1 MKRGELYRV
10 HRPRGGDPKRF
21 RVFVVVSRQSLL
33 ESRFPTVIC
42 APVYSRAQGLR
53 SQFAVGQ
60 EEGLKHSSWIF
71 CDNLNSVPRSD
82 LTQFVGS
89 LSREKLV
96 ELDEALRAA
105 LDLD

>member
-10 HRPRGGDPKRF
+10 YKPRGGDPKKF

-33 ESRFPTVIC
+33 DSRFPAVIC
-42 APVYSRAQGLR
+42 AAVYSRGQGL
-53 SQFAVGQ
+53 QTQIAIGA

-71 CDNLNSVPRSD
+71 CDNLHSIPKSE

-89 LSREKLV
+89 LSREKLI
-96 ELDEALRAA
+96 ELDQALKAA
-105 LDLD
+105 LDVE